1 MKDSPFSPYLLYL
14 CCILGI
20 LLDGKKKK
28 KIKLDSYLFEG
39 FLMSQIMV
47 HHEKTHRN
55 TFAVYSKHKLGIFLQ
70 KAKKKEFSCLVFSSR
85 STNQLNLLV
94 SALLRYILKRNGTL
108 FARITVNIHRLE
120 SIVLCEKIAYALSYR
135 PQTNCLDS

>member
-1 MKDSPFSPYLLYL
+1 MKDSPFPPYLLYL

-120 SIVLCEKIAYALSYR
+120 SLVLCEKNAYGVII
-135 PQTNCLDS
+135 